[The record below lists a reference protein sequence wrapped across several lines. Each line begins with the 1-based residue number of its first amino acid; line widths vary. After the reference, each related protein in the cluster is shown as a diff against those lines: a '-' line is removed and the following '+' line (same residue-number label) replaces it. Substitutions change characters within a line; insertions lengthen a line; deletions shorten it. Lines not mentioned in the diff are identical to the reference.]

1 MIRITL
7 IVLLLSQSAS
17 AQSMLDWL
25 GSTPAA
31 SASSAAVD
39 AVAAMRSEVL
49 AKQPAGKNAY
59 IVAVCSADQF
69 DAWLKRIDVV
79 QKGWGVVRMDPK
91 VDRPTAFVVID
102 GSVTSLMNLPTSRD
116 LNRVLMN
123 EAKSRDLQN
132 AAAANAAIEITIFKR
147 ANCRWCDVWMRDE
160 APKARAA
167 GAIVLEA
174 TELDNSIPVPHFVVC
189 GADKKCRMFS
199 GFTLFEVMR

>member
-1 MIRITL
+1 MIRIAL

-17 AQSMLDWL
+17 AQGMLDWL

-31 SASSAAVD
+31 ATSSAAVD
-39 AVAAMRSEVL
+39 AVASMRSEVL
-49 AKQPAGKNAY
+49 SKQPAGKTAY

-79 QKGWGVVRMDPK
+79 AKGWGVVRMDPK
-91 VDRPTAFVVID
+91 VDRPTSFVVID
-102 GSVTSLMNLPTSRD
+102 GSITSLMNLPTGRD

-123 EAKSRDLQN
+123 LASVRDEKR
-132 AAAANAAIEITIFKR
+132 AAAATKIEITIFKR
-147 ANCRWCDVWMRDE
+147 ANCGWCDAWMRDE

>member
-1 MIRITL
+1 MIRIAL

-17 AQSMLDWL
+17 AQGMLDWL

-31 SASSAAVD
+31 ATSSAAVD
-39 AVAAMRSEVL
+39 AVASMRSEVL
-49 AKQPAGKNAY
+49 SKQPAGKTAY
-59 IVAVCSADQF
+59 IVAVCSAEQF

-79 QKGWGVVRMDPK
+79 AKGWGVVRMDPK
-91 VDRPTAFVVID
+91 VDRPTSFVVVD
-102 GSVTSLMNLPTSRD
+102 GSITSLMNLPTGRD

-123 EAKSRDLQN
+123 LASVRDEKL
-132 AAAANAAIEITIFKR
+132 AAAAKQIEITIFKR
-147 ANCRWCDVWMRDE
+147 ANCGWCDAWMRDE

>member
-1 MIRITL
+1 MIRTIL
-7 IVLLLSQSAS
+7 IVLLISQSAS

-31 SASSAAVD
+31 SASLAAVD

-49 AKQPAGKNAY
+49 AKQPVGKSAY

-91 VDRPTAFVVID
+91 VDRPTAFVVIS

-123 EAKSRDLQN
+123 EAKSRDLKN
-132 AAAANAAIEITIFKR
+132 APAANAAMEITIFKR
-147 ANCRWCDVWMRDE
+147 PRCGWCDVWMRDE

-167 GAIVLEA
+167 GAIVFEA
-174 TELDNSIPVPHFVVC
+174 TEPDNSIPVPHFYVREAN
-189 GADKKCRMFS
+189 GQGRNFS
-199 GFTLFEVMR
+199 GFTTFEGMK